1 MALAHYRDL
10 FWFPSG
16 ALAANVPAR
25 VFPLESNGLA
35 VLFTDVTG
43 TTPLPNPL
51 NTDGTGFLDFWAE
64 EGECWIYIDARSF
77 RVSVG
82 NPVDLDAWDGA
93 SVALSTGVLSGGNFL
108 ASGTSIAV
116 QETVGYVVNYATDSF
131 RPALTR
137 VHVAAQLVP
146 LSGAALA
153 RTLTWWM
160 VDATGAFIESPLAP
174 TNIQRRQNIVLG
186 FSIVIAGVVVFTKAI
201 PLSLPQPANQLADI
215 IESIGSFIIDGNR
228 ISPNG
233 ANLSFD
239 MSGGTMFARSFN
251 FTTNPNNPNV
261 AVTAAQAPAQ
271 FRIASSATVV
281 FPLPVTV
288 VDPANYDVAGVITP
302 IPGGPLTAT
311 IQRVFVFAQDNAP
324 DQMVVQY
331 GQRTYPSLSAAVLN
345 IGTEVYTVNP
355 AYAFTGALVG
365 WIAVVKSAT
374 DLSDQAQ
381 AAFVPAPAKF
391 SRP

>member
-16 ALAANVPAR
+16 ALASNVPAR

-35 VLFTDVTG
+35 MLFTDVTG

-51 NTDGTGFLDFWAE
+51 NTDAFGFLDFWAE
-64 EGECWIYIDARSF
+64 EGEYWIYIDARSF

-82 NPVDLDAWDGA
+82 NPVTLDAWDGA
-93 SVALSTGVLSGGNFL
+93 SVALSTGVMSGGNFL

-116 QETVGYVVNYATDSF
+116 QETVGYVVDYATDSF
-131 RPALTR
+131 RPTLTR

-146 LSGAALA
+146 LSGPALA
-153 RTLTWWM
+153 RTLTWWT
-160 VDATGAFIESPLAP
+160 VNSAGTLVEHPLEP
-174 TNIQRRQNIVLG
+174 TASQRRSEIVLG
-186 FSIVIAGVVVFTKAI
+186 FSIVFGGVVVFTKAV
-201 PLSLPQPANQLADI
+201 PLLMAQPAHAFADLT
-215 IESIGSFIIDGNR
+215 SSLGTFILSGCQVL
-228 ISPNG
+228 PNG

-239 MSGGTMFARSFN
+239 QLGGTVFSRSFN
-251 FTTNPNNPNV
+251 YTNFPDNPNV
-261 AVTAAQAPAQ
+261 AAIAAQSPAQ
-271 FRIASSATVV
+271 FRVAASTTTV
-281 FPLPVTV
+281 FGAPVTGIDPGNYESGGSV
-288 VDPANYDVAGVITP
+288 VPV
-302 IPGGPLTAT
+302 PGGPLVAT

-331 GQRTYPSLSAAVLN
+331 GQRVYPTLASAVANLQ
-345 IGTEVYTVNP
+345 TEIYAVNP
-355 AYAFTGALVG
+355 AFIAALAG
-365 WIAVVKSAT
+365 WICVIKSAT
-374 DLSDQAQ
+374 DLSDPAQ